1 MSERKS
7 AYTASQWEAVTECD
21 RHLLVAAG
29 AGTGK
34 THTVVGKLLWLL
46 GVPLAGPSGVMC
58 AHEHPIRLR
67 DLAAITFTNQAA
79 ADLKRKLRE
88 RLREHGRRDLA
99 YEVDQARVGTIH
111 AFCGDVLRDFALRGS
126 APLGG
131 KVLEEGESA
140 ALIAGCARDA
150 LLAALEAQEMAGLE
164 ELLRDYTA
172 LAVEG
177 WMCRLAGDADRL
189 RRLADGYDDSDPRE
203 RALLR
208 LATDTVG
215 RLHERLDERGAVDF
229 DRMIVATRDL
239 VRDDAG
245 VRRALRRRVR
255 VLVVDEFQDVDP
267 VQREI
272 ADLLGGVSDGAADG
286 TRLMLVGDPKQSIY
300 RFRRA
305 DVTVWNDVQHLFE
318 HEGRGR
324 VVSLAEN
331 FRSVAPVLAFV
342 EQCVGPALDTP
353 VDAEGGSRH
362 PFEVS
367 FAPVNATRDDP
378 PAHAGVEFLVVPPD
392 DEGKAR
398 RVDDA
403 RAMEAAGVAERMVC
417 LNRDGGVPWSEMA
430 ILLGG
435 WRSLGIY
442 QDALRRRGIPT
453 YALRSGGF
461 NDTREVVDLLL
472 ALQVARDPGDD
483 RALVGFLRSPFVGV
497 KDETL
502 LAIAQQCRRPYW
514 DHLAGCAPAGDAEC
528 VLLERGRELVERLAA
543 MRDRVPAARLLE
555 ELVLDTG
562 YLAHLA
568 LLGADGVQAAAN
580 VLQFIANLRR
590 RPEATVGELLREIA
604 ESRTRRDDVQQA
616 RLFGE
621 REDVVTITSV
631 HSSKGLEW
639 GVVFWCDLMRA
650 GRDDSARLL
659 VGRDSMCLGDPDAE
673 SKEQPERWKTLQA
686 RLKLEAAAE
695 RRRLWYV
702 AATRAKD
709 LLVISGIASG
719 KGARLAG
726 TPAAMLIERY
736 PMLGDGMAGEVE
748 IAGQGVILLAPVRV
762 ADESLVTGGS
772 AIDGMDGMDGMD
784 AVYDAG
790 GVAALESLAM
800 PAPPIVVPAG
810 LGRHSATSLMA
821 FGRCERRHWLRYVAG
836 LREPEVARFGPAATA
851 GADGG
856 RPVVH
861 GQIVHDVLERL
872 GEAAELETL
881 LEEAIQERNGDAP
894 AAATTA
900 GTRYRERLAEEIRKV
915 AADPEYA
922 AIASLP
928 SARRELPFLHIVS
941 ETAQVSGSMDLA
953 ACGDDG
959 IVILDVKTS
968 RVDDREGAE
977 TVAARYDV
985 QRDVYSAAATA
996 IAGLP
1001 VERFVFQFTQGG
1013 LQVDG
1018 GTPREAVELLG
1029 AVGVG
1034 EPALT
1039 ADWRECVAC
1048 GYRAAGWCPG
1058 VEAPSEPGGDGGGWG
1073 GDNEGMNAAHV
1084 PA

>member
-1 MSERKS
+1 MSEPKSKS

-46 GVPLAGPSGVMC
+46 GVPLAGPSGEPS
-58 AHEHPIRLR
+58 AHQHPIRLR

-111 AFCGDVLRDFALRGS
+111 AFCGDVLREFALRGS

-131 KVLEEGESA
+131 QVLEEGESA
-140 ALIAGCARDA
+140 ALTAGCARDA
-150 LLAALEAQEMAGLE
+150 LLAALEAQEIAGLE
-164 ELLRDYTA
+164 ELLRDYPA
-172 LAVEG
+172 LVVEG
-177 WMCRLAGDADRL
+177 WMCRLASDADRL
-189 RRLADGYDDSDPRE
+189 RRLADGYDDGDPRE

-272 ADLLGGVSDGAADG
+272 AYLLGGVDDGATDA

-305 DVTVWNDVQHLFE
+305 DVTVWNDVQHAFE
-318 HEGRGR
+318 HDGRGR

-342 EQCVGPALDTP
+342 EQCVGPALDAP
-353 VDAEGGSRH
+353 VDAESGSRH

-403 RAMEAAGVAERMVC
+403 RAMEAASVAERMVC

-435 WRSLGIY
+435 WRSLDIY

-461 NDTREVVDLLL
+461 HDTREVVDLLL

-497 KDETL
+497 RDETL
-502 LAIAQQCRRPYW
+502 LAIAHQCHRPYW
-514 DHLAGCAPAGDAEC
+514 DHLAGCVPAGDAEC
-528 VLLERGRELVERLAA
+528 VLLARGRELVERLAA

-568 LLGADGVQAAAN
+568 LLGDDGAQAAAN
-580 VLQFIANLRR
+580 VRQFLATLRR

-604 ESRTRRDDVQQA
+604 ESRTRKDDVQQA

-650 GRDDSARLL
+650 GRDDSAKLL
-659 VGRDSMCLGDPDAE
+659 VGRDSLCLGDPDAE
-673 SKEQPERWKTLQA
+673 SKEQPERWTTLQA

-709 LLVISGIASG
+709 LLVISGIAPGS
-719 KGARLAG
+719 GARLAG
-726 TPAAMLIERY
+726 TPAAMLIDRY
-736 PMLGDGMAGEVE
+736 PMLGDGAAGEVE
-748 IAGQGVILLAPVRV
+748 VAGQGVTLRAPVRV
-762 ADESLVTGGS
+762 ADEALLIAG
-772 AIDGMDGMDGMD
+772 DGAHG
-784 AVYDAG
+784 AG
-790 GVAALESLAM
+790 DVAAVETLAM
-800 PAPPIVVPAG
+800 PAPPIAVPAG

-836 LREPEVARFGPAATA
+836 VREPEMARFDQPGAAGT
-851 GADGG
+851 GGG

-872 GEAAELETL
+872 GEVAELEAL
-881 LEEAIQERNGDAP
+881 LEEAIQERDGDAP

-900 GTRYRERLAEEIRKV
+900 GARYRERLAEEIRRV
-915 AADPEYA
+915 AAEPEYA
-922 AIASLP
+922 AIATLQ
-928 SARRELPFLHIVS
+928 SARRELDFLHVVS

-953 ACGDDG
+953 ACDGDG

-968 RVDDREGAE
+968 RVDGRDGAE
-977 TVAARYDV
+977 TVAARYAV
-985 QRDVYSAAATA
+985 QRDVYSAAAAA
-996 IAGLP
+996 IAGMP
-1001 VERFVFQFTQGG
+1001 VGRFVFQFTQAGI
-1013 LQVDG
+1013 QVDG
-1018 GTPREAVELLG
+1018 GAPGEASALLG
-1029 AVGVG
+1029 AVGMN
-1034 EPALT
+1034 EPMLAL
-1039 ADWRECVAC
+1039 DWRDCVAC

-1058 VEAPSEPGGDGGGWG
+1058 VEAPSLVDTAVAG
-1073 GDNEGMNAAHV
+1073 AAAIGQAV
-1084 PA
+1084 I